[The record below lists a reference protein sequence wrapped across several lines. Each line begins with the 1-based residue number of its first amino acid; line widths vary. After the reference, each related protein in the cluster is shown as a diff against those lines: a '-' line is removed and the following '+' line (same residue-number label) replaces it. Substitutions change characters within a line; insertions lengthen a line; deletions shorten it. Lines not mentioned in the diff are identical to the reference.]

1 MKIKLIS
8 AFLAL
13 SFTMTIQAQAKKW
26 TLRECVDY
34 AIENNITVKQSELN
48 LEGAEVDKKGAVGN
62 FLPSLNASA
71 SHSWNIGLNQNI
83 TTGLLENLTTQFTS
97 ARMDLGVNVFR
108 GLRNVNQLHR
118 SNLAILSN
126 QYQLEDIK
134 DDIRLLVAN
143 SYLQVVFNRESL
155 KVQNAQFESTRQDL
169 ERTKELVDSGVV
181 PKGDLLEIEATAAT
195 LEQNIINAENALRLS
210 KISLAQAL
218 LITDYENFDIS
229 DDDYLVPTTVI
240 FDNNPKSIYEK
251 ALTFRNDIKV
261 SEMAVQIAEKD
272 VKIAKG
278 SLLPSLDAFY
288 SYDTRASNNDI
299 RVGTD
304 LSLDPINPTQIIGTV
319 EGTGQN
325 VVTPNFIAN
334 PITEKADPYF
344 DQFSRND
351 GHRFGASLSIP
362 ILNGFRSKNSVKR
375 SKIALERAKFNF
387 EQEKLNL
394 ETTVNQAYNDAL
406 GAGKAFDA
414 AQKTLQARQTAF
426 EYSQER
432 FNVGLLNSFDFNQTK
447 QRLIQAEAEVVRTK
461 YNYIFLTKVLEFYF
475 GIPIT
480 DIK

>member
-1 MKIKLIS
+1 MKVKLIG

-13 SFTMTIQAQAKKW
+13 SFTMSMNAQVKKW
-26 TLRECVDY
+26 TLKECVDY

-48 LEGAEVDKKGAVGN
+48 LENAEVDKKGAVGN
-62 FLPSLNASA
+62 FLPTVNASA

-97 ARMDLGVNVFR
+97 ARMDVGVSVFA
-108 GLRNVNQLHR
+108 GLQNVNQLHR
-118 SNLAILSN
+118 ANLAILSN

-181 PKGDLLEIEATAAT
+181 PRGDLLEIEATAAT
-195 LEQNIINAENALRLS
+195 LEQNIVNAENALRLS

-218 LITDYENFDIS
+218 LITDYENFEIS

-240 FDNNPKSIYEK
+240 FDNNPKSIFEK

-261 SEMAVQIAEKD
+261 SELGVQIAEKD

-278 SLLPSLDAFY
+278 GMLPSLDAFY

-304 LSLDPINPTQIIGTV
+304 LTVNPDNPTQQIGTV
-319 EGTGQN
+319 EGTGQA
-325 VVTPNFIAN
+325 VVAPNFIAT

-344 DQFSRND
+344 DQFSIND
-351 GHRFGASLSIP
+351 GHRFGARLSIP
-362 ILNGFRSKNSVKR
+362 ILNGFRSRNSVKR
-375 SKIALERAKFNF
+375 SEIALERAKFQF

-406 GAGKAFDA
+406 GAGKAFEA

-475 GIPIT
+475 GVPIT
-480 DIK
+480 DIN